1 MKIRIPK
8 WLDPWWSEE
17 YEFTTDLG
25 QEGAMVA
32 LTQRRGRLRGFKSA
46 DGPTITLAWRPW
58 LLTAWCRASA
68 ELTTRD
74 HATEATISVRRPQI
88 ASIFITLIAT
98 VLFVGPLLD
107 FLGVLATRGLADAA
121 GRLVFVVVGPVIY
134 VLIAGMNYR
143 QARYEEKDL
152 LRLLSGALATDPV
165 VLTRSASPSQ
175 DRPRG

>member
-1 MKIRIPK
+1 
-8 WLDPWWSEE
+8 
-17 YEFTTDLG
+17 
-25 QEGAMVA
+25 V
-32 LTQRRGRLRGFKSA
+32 
-46 DGPTITLAWRPW
+46 
-58 LLTAWCRASA
+58 
-68 ELTTRD
+68 
-74 HATEATISVRRPQI
+74 ATISVRRPQI
-88 ASIFITLIAT
+88 ASVFITLIAA

-143 QARYEEKDL
+143 QVRYEEKDL

-175 DRPRG
+175 DGPRG